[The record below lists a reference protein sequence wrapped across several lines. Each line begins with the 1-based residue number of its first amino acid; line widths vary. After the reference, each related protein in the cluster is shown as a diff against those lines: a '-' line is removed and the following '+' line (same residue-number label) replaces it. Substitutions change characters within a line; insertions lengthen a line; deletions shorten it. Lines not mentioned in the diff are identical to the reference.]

1 VAHSPQPPDSTDTP
15 SAAQRL
21 RDARQRALPRSHEVS
36 PAASPAES
44 DDSLDASSLPD
55 LQDVALS
62 PPLCPGCGY
71 NLSGTLEDPSRICP
85 ECGRAWTVDELAR
98 QRLALHSLQK
108 SALEWII
115 WALAPGI
122 IFPVLALID
131 FILAGTSTI
140 PGVAVTILWTSL
152 VLILLGRWVATWWR
166 DLDQILLMNRWS
178 DSNRK
183 LGRVA
188 GVALLLLANL
198 AEALLLIVAA
208 SQVLTRF
215 W

>member
-1 VAHSPQPPDSTDTP
+1 MP

-21 RDARQRALPRSHEVS
+21 RDARQRALPHWREVL
-36 PAASPAES
+36 PVAPPAES
-44 DDSLDASSLPD
+44 DDSLDSPSPSD
-55 LQDVALS
+55 FQDVSPS

-98 QRLALHSLQK
+98 QRIARHAIRK
-108 SALEWII
+108 SPLEWLV
-115 WALAPGI
+115 WALAPGVV
-122 IFPVLALID
+122 FPLLAVID
-131 FILAGTSTI
+131 FVLAGTSTI

-152 VLILLGRWVATWWR
+152 LLVLLGRWVITWWR

-178 DSNRK
+178 DSKRK

-188 GVALLLLANL
+188 GAALLLLVNFV
-198 AEALLLIVAA
+198 EALLLIVAA
-208 SQVLTRF
+208 SQVLIRI